1 MAKSNDDLRDKLVTY
16 LQDAYAM
23 ENQIADTLD
32 NHAKDADG
40 FPDIQNLIL
49 RHLDETKQHRQ
60 RMEDRLNAY
69 NEKPSGVKG
78 AATSVMGN
86 VMGMMSGSRTDTLA
100 KNTRD
105 DYTTEH
111 FEIAAYGLLIAT
123 AQTYGD
129 TATIQACE
137 MNLRDEVRMAS
148 LLEQQ
153 FPRVAL
159 ICLQQDHIDVPQT
172 MFQQSQATW
181 RQIFDRIEQQVGAHT
196 RGMTTPGQTA
206 YETNPNGPLT

>member
-1 MAKSNDDLRDKLVTY
+1 MAKDDLRDKLVTY
-16 LQDAYAM
+16 IQDAYAM
-23 ENQIADTLD
+23 ENEIVDILEK
-32 NHAKDADG
+32 HVKDADG
-40 FPDIQNLIL
+40 FPDIQALMQ
-49 RHLDETKQHRQ
+49 RHLDETKTHRQ
-60 RMEDRLNAY
+60 RMEDCLKAY
-69 NEKPSGVKG
+69 NEKPSSMKG
-78 AATSVMGN
+78 AATSAMGN

-123 AQTYGD
+123 AQAYGD
-129 TATIQACE
+129 TATMQACE
-137 MNLRDEVRMAS
+137 MNLRDEVRMAA

-153 FPRVAL
+153 FPRVSL

-172 MFQQSQATW
+172 MFAQTQSTW
-181 RQIFDRIEQQVGAHT
+181 RQTLDRIEQQVGDVAQRAT
-196 RGMTTPGQTA
+196 PPGQAT